1 MAYNYEYPYVD
12 TNRAN
17 ADWMLNQFKQFET
30 ELEEFREI
38 LSHFDI
44 TREEVIQ
51 MVDAA
56 ISVCKKYTDDSLV
69 DFENNTMIP
78 YVMDSIQTFN
88 TTIRAYIDFQDEE
101 YFQAQSR
108 RTDAIADDLRDY
120 IDEKVINVMNMVN
133 PVTGVWQ
140 TIPEVIDYIVETFHR
155 ENALTAAEYDG
166 YELTANAY
174 DSQLISAYAYDFDG
188 KHQVVH

>member
-17 ADWMLNQFKQFET
+17 ADWILNQFKEFQK

-108 RTDAIADDLRDY
+108 RTDAIAEDLVQY
-120 IDEKVINVMNMVN
+120 IDEKVINVMNMIN
-133 PVTGVWQ
+133 PVTGQWQ

-188 KHQVVH
+188 KNQVVH

>member
-88 TTIRAYIDFQDEE
+88 TTIRSYIDFQDEE

-188 KHQVVH
+188 KNQVVH